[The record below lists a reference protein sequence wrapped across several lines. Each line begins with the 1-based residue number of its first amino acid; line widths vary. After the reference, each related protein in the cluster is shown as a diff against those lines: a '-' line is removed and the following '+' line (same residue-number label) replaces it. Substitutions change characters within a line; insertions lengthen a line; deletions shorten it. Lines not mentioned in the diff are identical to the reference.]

1 VRSWRTVPEGSLRW
15 LGSGHSRS
23 SEEGNHSTA
32 SEGDVLRKYI
42 LDAGMFNRGRG
53 KDHEGRQPLMHN
65 ALPGE
70 STEDPEE
77 PVGNDEGQEGSRK
90 DHRATT
96 CSLGRLPSRLRLWKD
111 VTALEISTSST
122 EPVGLRTSHIS
133 DGERL
138 ANDRPSG
145 NRMHSRAPDRLPVW
159 GSCRLHT
166 RA

>member
-15 LGSGHSRS
+15 PGSGHSRS

-42 LDAGMFNRGRG
+42 LDAGMFSRGRG
-53 KDHEGRQPLMHN
+53 KDHEGCQPIMHN

-96 CSLGRLPSRLRLWKD
+96 CFLGRRPSRLRLWKD

-122 EPVGLRTSHIS
+122 ERVGLRTSHIS

-145 NRMHSRAPDRLPVW
+145 NRMSSGHKTSTP
-159 GSCRLHT
+159 CRG
-166 RA
+166 